1 MELILLCLY
10 KEAHYWETQTRPD
23 VCKNRP
29 FLHIF
34 SFVLILQC
42 SWCLVLLPTAL
53 KPSSWCT
60 VLSSLFF
67 FCNATCHTMIGW
79 ETWKAEVAWVYSCWC
94 WRAKCLNWPYY
105 LQYLYVLLKICV
117 HSLTFMLRHLI
128 IQHLTIWCIF
138 LSIGLPS
145 LNLPRYYNYDVHDTT
160 IFSHHLSYDGGKLCA

>member
-1 MELILLCLY
+1 MYVKTCHFYIFLVLCLFCNAHGVSYYYLPHWNPHPDVPSYLLC
-10 KEAHYWETQTRPD
+10 
-23 VCKNRP
+23 
-29 FLHIF
+29 
-34 SFVLILQC
+34 
-42 SWCLVLLPTAL
+42 
-53 KPSSWCT
+53 
-60 VLSSLFF
+60 FF

-145 LNLPRYYNYDVHDTT
+145 VNLPRYYNYDVHDTT